1 MTTKIEYSVVF
12 SVIGSFVF
20 YFLGGADTLLK
31 VMVSLILLDYLT
43 GFTKAIMT
51 TGLNSNKGLKG
62 ILRKTMYLSAIILS
76 VLLDKVT
83 HLNEAGLS
91 FRTIMLL
98 YMIGTEGISILENLS
113 IMGIKMPK
121 KIENMLESGVIDPLK
136 VQISAL
142 ENAVSVSTAILNMG
156 GSICLRQIDFEQG
169 KTPLMELR

>member
-113 IMGIKMPK
+113 ITYEKALQHNK
-121 KIENMLESGVIDPLK
+121 WDFSFLEYFLTTLIF
-136 VQISAL
+136 
-142 ENAVSVSTAILNMG
+142 
-156 GSICLRQIDFEQG
+156 SIFCI
-169 KTPLMELR
+169 

>member
-12 SVIGSFVF
+12 SLIGSFVF

-31 VMVSLILLDYLT
+31 VTVSLILLDYLT

-51 TGLNSNKGLKG
+51 TGLNSSKGLMG
-62 ILRKTMYLSAIILS
+62 IVRKTMYLSAIILS

-121 KIENMLESGVIDPLK
+121 KIENMLEKLK
-136 VQISAL
+136 DEES
-142 ENAVSVSTAILNMG
+142 
-156 GSICLRQIDFEQG
+156 D
-169 KTPLMELR
+169 

>member
-1 MTTKIEYSVVF
+1 
-12 SVIGSFVF
+12 
-20 YFLGGADTLLK
+20 
-31 VMVSLILLDYLT
+31 
-43 GFTKAIMT
+43 MT

-121 KIENMLESGVIDPLK
+121 KIENMLEKLK
-136 VQISAL
+136 D
-142 ENAVSVSTAILNMG
+142 EEP
-156 GSICLRQIDFEQG
+156 D
-169 KTPLMELR
+169 